1 MINLFRIL
9 HIFFASMTLAL
20 LPVALLLMGKMK
32 RTKGTPAELVTMSNL
47 NLLGK
52 TMGMIGGIGILV
64 TGGALTGIESY
75 KWFSF
80 SDFPWLAWKQT
91 FFVLILIIN
100 FAVVAPAGAKMT
112 KLIDERMA
120 AGETGG
126 ATDEI
131 RALGKRIGTFAPL
144 MNLLAI
150 AAMALGTS
158 KGIF

>member
-1 MINLFRIL
+1 MTNLFRIL

-20 LPVALLLMGKMK
+20 LPVAIIMMGKMK
-32 RTKGTPAELVTMSNL
+32 RSKGTPAELTTMSNL

-52 TMGMIGGIGILV
+52 TMGMIGGLGILI
-64 TGGALTGIESY
+64 TGGALVGIESY

-80 SDFPWLAWKQT
+80 SEFPWLAWKQT
-91 FFVLILIIN
+91 IFVIILIIN
-100 FAVVAPAGAKMT
+100 FAVVMPTSKKLT
-112 KLIDERMA
+112 KLIEERLA
-120 AGETGG
+120 AGGTGG

-131 RALGKRIGTFAPL
+131 RALGARIGMFAPI

-150 AAMALGTS
+150 VAMALGTS

>member
-1 MINLFRIL
+1 MINIFRIL

-20 LPVALLLMGKMK
+20 LPVALILLGRMK
-32 RTKGTPAELVTMSNL
+32 RAKGTPAELVTMSNL
-47 NLLGK
+47 NFLGK
-52 TMGMIGGIGILV
+52 TMGMIGGLGILI
-64 TGGALTGIESY
+64 TGGALVGIESY

-91 FFVLILIIN
+91 IFVLILIIN
-100 FAVVAPAGAKMT
+100 FGIVAPASKKMS

-120 AGETGG
+120 AGGTGG

-131 RALGKRIGTFAPL
+131 RALGARIGTFAPL

-150 AAMALGTS
+150 AAMTLGVS